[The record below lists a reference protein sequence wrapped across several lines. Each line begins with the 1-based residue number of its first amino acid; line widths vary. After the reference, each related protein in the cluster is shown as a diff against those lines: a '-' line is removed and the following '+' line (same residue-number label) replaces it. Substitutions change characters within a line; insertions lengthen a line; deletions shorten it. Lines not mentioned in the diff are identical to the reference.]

1 MKTIQIKSLSLV
13 NFKGIKKLEIS
24 DFQKETNIFG
34 QNGTGKTSIFDAFTW
49 LLFGKDSSDRTNFEI
64 KTLDKLNNVIPKIEH
79 EVEALIDVDG
89 EAFKLKR
96 TFREKWAKR
105 RGSLEA
111 EFGGNE
117 TMYEWNDVP
126 VTAGEFTSK
135 ISTLVEESV
144 FKLITSP
151 TAFNSLKWQE
161 QRQVLIDISG
171 GVTDQDVAK
180 GNSEFELLLSKLG
193 TKTIADYEKQ
203 IKASIRKSKEEI
215 KMIPSRIDEVE
226 RGKPEAID
234 FNEVERD
241 LQANQKELEAIDNQ
255 ISDKVTAQ
263 QEVLNKR
270 SEIQREIHKLESEI
284 EDEKHI
290 LKLKAKTKFQEQ
302 SSVIDDINSKFD
314 NRNEELS
321 KTQRLLNSIEQSI
334 KNSQKDIQDL
344 KDRNDEIR
352 NQWNARNAEEFHMD
366 EDSCKCPTCKR
377 DFETEDIETKKKELF
392 ANFQQQKM
400 KDMEGLSSRGKK
412 NSGSI
417 NEIEAELKTLNQ
429 RKEKGLTVVE
439 GFIQDLEE
447 LESALSS
454 AQDNTNI
461 KSEVHIS
468 NEFLKDSKVIS
479 GKIAEINTFE
489 SSLQDVQS
497 VDVQDLKDKKQQ
509 YVKQI
514 EAIKSRLSTQD
525 QIKQANSRIDS
536 LQKEESQL
544 AQQIADY
551 ELDQFVIENFTKAKI
566 DTLENLI
573 NKRFEFVNF
582 KLFELQVNGGEVP
595 TCKALINGVPFS
607 DANTASR
614 INAGIDI
621 INTLCN
627 FYNVSAPIF
636 VDNRES
642 VTKLIDSQ
650 SQIVSLIV
658 SDKDKKLRVES
669 ESIVLN
675 FDDMMQKGSKMMMG
689 YLKESKSIS
698 HE

>member
-1 MKTIQIKSLSLV
+1 MKQIKIKSLALV
-13 NFKGIKKLEIS
+13 NFKGIKKMEIS

-89 EAFKLKR
+89 EVFKLKR
-96 TFREKWAKR
+96 TFREKWVKR

-126 VTAGEFTSK
+126 VTAGEFTLK

-151 TAFNSLKWQE
+151 SAFNSLKWQD

-203 IKASIRKSKEEI
+203 IKASIRKSKDEI

-234 FNEVERD
+234 FSEVERD
-241 LQANQKELEAIDNQ
+241 LQANQKELKEIDGQ
-255 ISDKVTAQ
+255 ITDKLQAQ
-263 QEVLNKR
+263 QALINKR
-270 SEIQREIHKLESEI
+270 SEIKRQVQAIDFEISDIKHKARLQ
-284 EDEKHI
+284 
-290 LKLKAKTKFQEQ
+290 AKEQ
-302 SSVIDDINSKFD
+302 LRNASSVGNELQALLNAK
-314 NRNEELS
+314 NEELT
-321 KTQRLLNSIEQSI
+321 KARRTLVQLEAVQS
-334 KNSQKDIQDL
+334 NEEN
-344 KDRNDEIR
+344 DRTLYVNRNNAIR
-352 NQWNARNAEEFHMD
+352 EQWNAKNAEAFQMD
-366 EDSCKCPTCKR
+366 EAACACPTCKR
-377 DFETEDIETKKKELF
+377 AFDTEDIDAKRKELE
-392 ANFQQQKM
+392 ANFKTA
-400 KDMEGLSSRGKK
+400 KSSAFQELNKK
-412 NSGSI
+412 GQANKKVI
-417 NEIEAELKTLNQ
+417 DTAELEIEKLDVRILKGKDIIETITDELVDLTQALESDNENPNLKTEDEIVAELLELDEIIPT
-429 RKEKGLTVVE
+429 KEKDIEKLTK
-439 GFIQDLEE
+439 E
-447 LESALSS
+447 LESEKGIDI
-454 AQDNTNI
+454 Q
-461 KSEVHIS
+461 E
-468 NEFLKDSKVIS
+468 LKERKDQYAV
-479 GKIAEINTFE
+479 EI
-489 SSLQDVQS
+489 
-497 VDVQDLKDKKQQ
+497 DK
-509 YVKQI
+509 
-514 EAIKSRLSTQD
+514 IKSRLSAQD
-525 QIKQANSRIDS
+525 QINQSNLRIDS

-658 SDKDKKLRVES
+658 SEKDKKLRVGAAE
-669 ESIVLN
+669 
-675 FDDMMQKGSKMMMG
+675 MMAQTV
-689 YLKESKSIS
+689 
-698 HE
+698 